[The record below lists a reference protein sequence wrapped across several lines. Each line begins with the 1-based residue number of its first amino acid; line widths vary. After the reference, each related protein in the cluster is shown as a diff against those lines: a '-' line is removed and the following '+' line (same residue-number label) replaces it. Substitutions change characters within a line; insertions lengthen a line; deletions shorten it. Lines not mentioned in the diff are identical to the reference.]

1 MSPTTDAKRG
11 AQPRRKSKRGGG
23 GIGSLSVQAGTP
35 GRDSGVR
42 TVNIAPSAVELLSAD
57 RAGSGTFGRVAA
69 VNGETPVNC
78 TQFTEGLMRSQF
90 AGALQMPFT
99 FGLNQKA
106 PFPSEARCLLCR
118 GERKDSSSPDCWITG
133 STPGGFFAPP
143 KSTSLLQL
151 PLWVCHDCRSAVGR
165 EERHSVTEHTLP
177 TQDFLLHVPVGT
189 SGMLSE
195 SVAPGQL
202 VPTAAS
208 LPTPDSSSLPATEG
222 PCSCGSCSKQ
232 REMSA
237 DVERESVLLHKCWS
251 EVRYM
256 VRCIYRQTGTPLAE
270 SQDLPQDQE
279 KEGMKEL
286 VDRLCRKDPYQLYQR
301 LEQQAREY
309 VLEVRDRLLKHLP
322 PGPRDPAG
330 ERSRPEAHHF
340 LSVLLVEYSALCQAA
355 RTISTFLP
363 TLENQHLKRFHVTWE
378 LHDKHLFEK
387 LVFSEPLLCN
397 SWPSLVAQ
405 LRQGASPQY
414 SFGEGVYA
422 TLLQRCQQLEQEMA
436 KVATQWLECE
446 KLINDYVDQQLLF
459 KAEGQNHTTQ
469 RTPHTSLISRNT
481 SLKAK
486 HRTLKDDWEFF
497 KQQRFIEEQLTN
509 SKTSLMDGGF
519 TETVRDVLSSRLSI
533 PDCANCSC
541 RRRCTCDDCS
551 LSQILACGATDSH
564 IEPTGSF
571 LSEEH
576 HPASG
581 SPITHQ
587 HPCILRNDCSPP
599 FGSNGDAPALPKSFA
614 DVYPLS
620 NYPRMGS
627 ILNGACRGK
636 EVVLKDESPPVS
648 RSCSSSE
655 ADEEEGNRES
665 SEESPPGKRSPM
677 KDKLRNGGDPPSYLN
692 QQAERLQHP
701 CECHV
706 CKQEVP
712 GPTGTAGSLS
722 GRLHANPHFFPENTS
737 HPALHLYPHIH
748 GKLPL
753 HSAGHLPRPLLCP
766 TAFPNTS
773 FAHSKMLPSVLS
785 SDRSGK
791 QQTLSPSLPEH
802 VYQNCFT
809 AMTPWGRNPHCQ
821 PLKLENI
828 WDTTLKSWNPTSFF
842 EEPLPGVDSYRP
854 ALLETPLATP
864 FPSST
869 DDPLVPLETKE
880 KKNVKKKHMYGLQEV
895 IPEASRVVM
904 ATSSATSSV
913 SSTATTVQ
921 SSSSQIKV
929 SSKRPDLLGDI
940 FHSVVKEEHKH
951 TNTAASRSSP
961 TGLCPL
967 PTLSAPCLSSSSAP
981 HLPAMDPQR
990 SPKEASTA
998 PGFLDAHSGLLPLSR
1013 TEGSVSSAPPSVC
1026 SDPDCDAHRC
1036 EGSGAY
1042 DHRAYDGEDSQ
1053 DEDSCSEHSSSTSTS
1068 TNQKEGK
1075 YCDCCYCEFFG
1086 HGGPP
1091 AAPTSRNYAEM
1102 REKLRL
1108 RLTKRKEE
1116 QPKREDQQVVDRENV
1131 EDHRNVDELLQ
1142 FINSEDAKPT
1152 SSSRAAKRARHK
1164 QRKME
1169 ERTRLEEE
1177 ARERERQELLAK
1189 DRQRNDEALKQ
1200 EILRQLQAAKKKRKD
1215 QTREAPG
1222 LQSPRLLKESAQHAL
1237 ESLLNGK
1244 AELLAESTMGNGDSN
1259 RNHLRQLRQLLT
1271 QKAGK
1276 DKLVEV
1282 LPIAESPSWVELSSR
1297 PTQSSGLVGDAPAES
1312 GQTPKM
1318 TEAVAPLMSSN
1329 PPLETRPLP
1338 SGSLTSKSS
1347 CRKQTETV
1355 LLGEKMSPVVEATL
1369 EHEQRNGKTDSA
1381 ESPQPKN
1388 KAKNKKKKKGEK
1400 LNSYIDDVF
1409 LPKDID
1415 LNSVEMDETERE
1427 VEYFKRFC
1435 LDSARQTRQRLS
1447 INWSNFN
1454 FKKATFAGH

>member
-1 MSPTTDAKRG
+1 P
-11 AQPRRKSKRGGG
+11 
-23 GIGSLSVQAGTP
+23 LC
-35 GRDSGVR
+35 
-42 TVNIAPSAVELLSAD
+42 TVLILPDGCS
-57 RAGSGTFGRVAA
+57 
-69 VNGETPVNC
+69 
-78 TQFTEGLMRSQF
+78 
-90 AGALQMPFT
+90 QMPFT

-446 KLINDYVDQQLLF
+446 KLINDYVDQQ
-459 KAEGQNHTTQ
+459 
-469 RTPHTSLISRNT
+469 T

-599 FGSNGDAPALPKSFA
+599 LYVLLRCSFCQAGIDRALWLP
-614 DVYPLS
+614 
-620 NYPRMGS
+620 
-627 ILNGACRGK
+627 C
-636 EVVLKDESPPVS
+636 LKKTLDSESQ
-648 RSCSSSE
+648 SCVHT
-655 ADEEEGNRES
+655 
-665 SEESPPGKRSPM
+665 P
-677 KDKLRNGGDPPSYLN
+677 
-692 QQAERLQHP
+692 QAERLQHP

-773 FAHSKMLPSVLS
+773 FAHSKVSYLDL
-785 SDRSGK
+785 
-791 QQTLSPSLPEH
+791 SLPE
-802 VYQNCFT
+802 
-809 AMTPWGRNPHCQ
+809 
-821 PLKLENI
+821 
-828 WDTTLKSWNPTSFF
+828 
-842 EEPLPGVDSYRP
+842 GVDSYRP